1 MDLTRTCLLIKIEVD
16 SKSLNEFFLTG
27 FVMLRR
33 IYEWTLNLAANKH
46 ALLLLAIVSFLES
59 SIFPIPPDVMLIPM
73 ILAARN
79 RAWLI
84 AGVCTIA
91 SVLGGV
97 AGYGIG
103 ALFFDQVGT
112 PILNFYN
119 YEAKFEEFQKVY
131 TDWGAWAVFFAGV
144 TPFPYKVITI
154 LSGATNLDFA
164 VFCISSFLAR
174 GVRFFIIASLLWY
187 LGEPVRNFIE
197 RRLGLVFL
205 LFVILLLGGFLAI
218 KFVL

>member
-1 MDLTRTCLLIKIEVD
+1 M
-16 SKSLNEFFLTG
+16 
-27 FVMLRR
+27 
-33 IYEWTLNLAANKH
+33 
-46 ALLLLAIVSFLES
+46 
-59 SIFPIPPDVMLIPM
+59 
-73 ILAARN
+73 
-79 RAWLI
+79 
-84 AGVCTIA
+84 
-91 SVLGGV
+91 
-97 AGYGIG
+97 
-103 ALFFDQVGT
+103 
-112 PILNFYN
+112 
-119 YEAKFEEFQKVY
+119 
-131 TDWGAWAVFFAGV
+131 FFAGV